1 MRWRDAMA
9 GALYGPD
16 GFFVREAPAD
26 HFRTSAHTGAPWF
39 AALAALVCRVDAAL
53 AAPARLDLVDVG
65 AGRGELL
72 RGLCAALPAPV
83 RRRLRPVAVERA
95 PRPPDLPAGI
105 GWRPDIPTGLVGLLV
120 AVEWLD
126 NVPLDVARA
135 GRYTVVDAAGR
146 QSPGPPLSTA
156 DRAWCARWWP
166 GGPLVEIGRPR
177 DAAWAGAVA
186 AVSRGLA
193 LAVDYGHTAADR
205 PPDGTLTGYRRGR
218 QVPPVPDGS
227 CDLTAHVA
235 LDAAAS
241 AAGGPFRIVD
251 QRSAL
256 AALGVRGDRPPLHLA
271 TADPRAY
278 LHRLAAASTAAELRD
293 PAGLGGQRWLLH
305 PRGVPDPLS

>member
-1 MRWRDAMA
+1 MRWRDAMQR
-9 GALYGPD
+9 ALYGPG

-26 HFRTSAHTGAPWF
+26 HFRTSTHTGAPWT
-39 AALAALVCRVDAAL
+39 AALATLVCRLDAAL
-53 AAPARLDLVDVG
+53 GAPARFDLVDVG

-72 RGLCAALPAPV
+72 RGLSAALPDPV

-95 PRPPDLPAGI
+95 ARPPDLPAGI

-135 GRYTVVDAAGR
+135 GRYTVVDSAGR
-146 QSPGPPLSTA
+146 ETAGPPLDSA

-166 GGPLVEIGRPR
+166 DAVAVEVGRPR
-177 DAAWAGAVA
+177 DAVWAGAVA

-193 LAVDYGHTAADR
+193 LAVDYGHTAAGR
-205 PPDGTLTGYRRGR
+205 PPAGTLTGYRRGR

-235 LDAAAS
+235 LDAAAA
-241 AAGGPFRIVD
+241 AAGGPYRIVD

-256 AALGVRGDRPPLHLA
+256 TALGVRGDRPPLALA
-271 TADPRAY
+271 AADPHGYLRA
-278 LHRLAAASTAAELRD
+278 LAAASAAAELRD
-293 PAGLGGQRWLLH
+293 PAGLGGHLWLLH
-305 PRGVPDPLS
+305 PRGIADPLV